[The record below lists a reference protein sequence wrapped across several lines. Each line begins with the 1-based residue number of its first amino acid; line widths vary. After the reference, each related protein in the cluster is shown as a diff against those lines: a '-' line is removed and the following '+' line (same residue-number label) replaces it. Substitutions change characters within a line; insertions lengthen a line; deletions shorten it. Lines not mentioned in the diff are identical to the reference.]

1 MKKDLSRFLQSRFN
15 MFLYA
20 LFGWYVARGLV
31 FFFGTLYYYFNKNEK
46 QRIVDAVKQGL
57 GPDTKTYNIREV
69 IRNVFKGIYSH
80 YYEKLFIAYEKPEK
94 AIRFMNR
101 NIKDEDFYKLRTI
114 LGKGKGVLL
123 VTGHY
128 GAIEFIPTFLAAR
141 GFNVSMI
148 AKFKTPQLKRKVYSQ
163 AEKYGIRLI
172 DGTQEGSIFRAASK
186 ELKENR
192 VVITQC
198 DEIEEWRPSA
208 KQIFSFLGRMTG
220 LDRTINVIQKRT
232 GAEVIF
238 SVIHRHHL
246 NKYELKILDCHEI
259 LSRLNQ
265 PSTLSPGE
273 TVLKIPGKIH
283 LRKSRAVVPMEK
295 IFCHW
300 YRHIPGSG
308 QTGVKNAYSFYIQTS
323 FWECAM
329 TLFLRKQP

>member
-20 LFGWYVARGLV
+20 VFGWYVARGLV

-46 QRIVDAVKQGL
+46 QRIVDAVKLGL

-172 DGTQEGSIFRAASK
+172 DGTQEGSILRAANK

-198 DEIEEWRPSA
+198 DEIDEWRPSA

-246 NKYELKILDCHEI
+246 NKYELKILDCPEI

-273 TVLKIPGKIH
+273 TVLKFLEKSIYENPEQWYQWKKYFAIGTGTYPVQ
-283 LRKSRAVVPMEK
+283 SRAASKVPYPFAFK
-295 IFCHW
+295 
-300 YRHIPGSG
+300 P
-308 QTGVKNAYSFYIQTS
+308 
-323 FWECAM
+323 
-329 TLFLRKQP
+329 LFGHAQ